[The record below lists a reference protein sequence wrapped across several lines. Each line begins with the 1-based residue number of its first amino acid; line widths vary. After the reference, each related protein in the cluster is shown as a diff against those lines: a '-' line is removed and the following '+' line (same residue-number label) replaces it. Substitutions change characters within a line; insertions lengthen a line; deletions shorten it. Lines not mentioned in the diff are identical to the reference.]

1 MYEIPNTKSNLIQ
14 KGENMKK
21 HILSLTLGSLLVSAL
36 SAEDDGFYTSV
47 GYQIG
52 EAAQMVTNT
61 KGIQELSDN
70 YEKLNNLL
78 TRYSTLNTLI
88 KLSADPSA
96 VSGAINNLNAG
107 ATGLL
112 KEKTNSPAYQA
123 VSLAL
128 NAAVG
133 LWNTIGYAIMCGN
146 GNGTGSG
153 PGSVI
158 FNNQPGQSSTA
169 ITCNRYEA
177 TGPGKSMSI
186 DEFKK
191 LNEAYQI
198 IQQALKNQNGFPELG
213 GNGAKV
219 SVKYSYECKQEN
231 ENSNING
238 GVNQFCEAKNG
249 SSSSGSGSNGS
260 NGTSTQTT
268 TQDGVTITTTYNS
281 NKATV
286 KFDITNNAQQLLNQA
301 ANIMQ
306 VLNTQCP
313 LVRSTHNENAPGG
326 GQPWGLS
333 TSGNACQ
340 IFQQE
345 FSEVTSM
352 IKNAQEIVAQSKIA
366 NANQKAEIANPSN
379 FNPFTDA
386 SFAQSMLKNAR
397 AQAEMF
403 NLAEQV
409 KQNLEV
415 MQNNNNVNEN
425 LGGFGTGMTNFVS
438 AFLASCRTDG
448 TLPNAGVTNNTWG
461 AGCAYVGE
469 TITALNNSI
478 AHFGTQAQQIQQ
490 AENIADTLVNFKSRY
505 SELGNTYNSITT
517 ALSSIPN
524 AQSLQNA
531 VSKKNNPY
539 SPQGIETNYYLNQNS
554 YNQIQTIN
562 QELGRNPFRKVG
574 IVSSQTNNGAMNGIG
589 IQVGYKQ
596 FFGQKRRWGARYYGF
611 FDYNHAFIK
620 SSFFNSASDV
630 WTYGFGAD
638 ALYNFI
644 NDKATNFLGKNN
656 KLSVG
661 LFGGIALAGTSWLNS
676 EYVNLATMNNVYN
689 AKMNV
694 ANFQFLFNMGVRM
707 NLARSKKK
715 GSDHAA
721 QHGIELGLK
730 IPTINT
736 NYYSFMGAEL
746 KYRRLYSVY
755 LNYVFAY

>member
-1 MYEIPNTKSNLIQ
+1 
-14 KGENMKK
+14 MKK

-133 LWNTIGYAIMCGN
+133 LWNTIGYAVMCGN
-146 GNGTGSG
+146 GDGTGGG

-158 FNNQPGQSSTA
+158 FNGEPGQKSTY

-177 TGPGKSMSI
+177 TGPGRSMSI

-198 IQQALKNQNGFPELG
+198 IQQALKNQSGFPELG
-213 GNGAKV
+213 GQGTEVNV
-219 SVKYSYECKQEN
+219 TYTYECKKN
-231 ENSNING
+231 ENSISG
-238 GVNQFCEAKNG
+238 SVDQFCQAKNG
-249 SSSSGSGSNGS
+249 G
-260 NGTSTQTT
+260 NGTGTQTT
-268 TQDGVTITTTYNS
+268 NQNGVKITTTYDNH
-281 NKATV
+281 KATV
-286 KFDITNNAQQLLNQA
+286 HFNITNNAQQLLNQA

-313 LVRSTHNENAPGG
+313 LVRSTNNENAAGDG
-326 GQPWGLS
+326 SPWGLS

-345 FSEVTSM
+345 FSQVTSM

-366 NANQKAEIANPSN
+366 NANQNAEIANPSN
-379 FNPFTDA
+379 FNPYTDA

-409 KQNLEV
+409 KKNLEV
-415 MQNNNNVNEN
+415 MQNNNNVN
-425 LGGFGTGMTNFVS
+425 GGEGMTNFVS
-438 AFLASCRTDG
+438 AFLASCRHGGG
-448 TLPNAGVTNNTWG
+448 TLPNQGVTDNTWG
-461 AGCAYVGE
+461 AGCAYVEE
-469 TITALNNSI
+469 TITALTNSI
-478 AHFGTQAQQIQQ
+478 AHFGTQAEQIQQ

-505 SELGNTYNSITT
+505 NELGNTYNSITT

-524 AQSLQNA
+524 AQSLQNV

-539 SPQGIETNYYLNQNS
+539 SPQGIETNYYLNTNS

-596 FFGQKRRWGARYYGF
+596 FFGQKRKWGARYYGF

-707 NLARSKKK
+707 NLARPKKK
-715 GSDHAA
+715 DSDHAA